1 MKKVFFLIALMFSF
15 SAFAEKAASVW
26 PHVYNFGHAAQVQVW
41 NHTDREVRCSG
52 WVYMT
57 MENGE
62 TDSQHYFDWVYAR
75 SSRHRMV
82 YPRFSNERI
91 SHVSHSIWCN

>member
-15 SAFAEKAASVW
+15 ASFAETAASVW
-26 PHVYNFGHAAQVQVW
+26 PHVYNYGHAAQVQVW
-41 NHTDREVRCSG
+41 NHTDRAVRCSG

-57 MENGE
+57 MESGE
-62 TDSQHYFDWVYAR
+62 RESQHYYDFVSPR
-75 SSRHRMV
+75 FSSYRMV
-82 YPRFSNERI
+82 YPRFTNSRI